1 MTAVLD
7 IILEVTVY
15 SAILYVAIM
24 LFKKAFRKHLSAM
37 LNYAVWTLLVLRLL
51 IPVTIDS
58 GLSLFVISETN
69 APIVQNQTF
78 DGIQPLDGE
87 QIHTPQES
95 SSPRISSAYK
105 VPVDKSDISAVDTS
119 IQAPKWKMSWQLAV
133 LLTWGLGVLAS
144 GAFML
149 RIYFRLQR
157 RIKHSSINL
166 PDDIRELT
174 QSVKRQMGIKA
185 DIKVS
190 AHEWL
195 TTPALSASIR
205 PTLLLPA
212 NMLQNS
218 EQLMFGIR
226 HELTH
231 YKHKDFLVSQLLAV
245 LRCVYWFN
253 PVVWLAAKRI
263 EADMETACDASVT
276 ASMKNDQ
283 RGRYIEAVNDLGR
296 NADAQYMLGMGTHT
310 DRKSIEKRIRG
321 IFMTKRTAPAVRIAA
336 ALMACLMLVV
346 CFTTACQPTPETPP
360 VINKGDDHLEEM
372 IASSAASPVPA
383 VTIDPEQSKK
393 EQEEALRQA
402 LRDRLNAPETYEDSF
417 TNDKGDITVS
427 FDDAKVEVPAVQSI
441 PAVKVSTCAF
451 SQETVNKIGA
461 YFFKDAQL
469 YVKDDT
475 MTKDEL
481 EALIVEVRKSIS
493 IDDNSAFEG
502 DEKYLEDLERQYET
516 APKEKEK
523 VPTTTELTQ
532 TEYGL
537 GLKVMANLDKDE
549 MAEFSVYNGDDR
561 KTLCF
566 MNTNGKYHSRIY
578 DEQPSDIAK
587 GMSTTR
593 DEAQAMVEQCLR
605 DIGLEDMR
613 IKSVTVEAYLSD
625 QIYET
630 GKNKE
635 KMDQFNQQCYVFKV
649 QRVVKGVEVSCV
661 TGSVQMDTDDPNV
674 QQKEPVYSDA
684 VPAEW
689 IHIVVDD
696 TGIVYFSWS
705 DPSEEE
711 EILSESVTL
720 MPFDE
725 IIEKAK
731 DNIFYKNYTAYGS
744 ECHIHITSIEL
755 GMMRVMKKDAP
766 GEYMMV
772 PVWDFI
778 GSHEHIMDGESHW
791 LPFGDQSYVTINA
804 IDGSHIDRSLGY

>member
-1 MTAVLD
+1 VTAVLD

-24 LFKKAFRKHLSAM
+24 LFKKAFRKHLSAT

-87 QIHTPQES
+87 QIHTSQES
-95 SSPRISSAYK
+95 SYPQISSAYK
-105 VPVDKSDISAVDTS
+105 VPVDKSDISAVETS
-119 IQAPKWKMSWQLAV
+119 TQAPKWEINWQSAV
-133 LLTWGLGVLAS
+133 LLIWAMGVLAS

-149 RIYFRLQR
+149 LIYLRLQR
-157 RIKHSSINL
+157 RIKRSGIGL

-231 YKHKDFLVSQLLAV
+231 YKHKDYLVSLLLAV

-253 PVVWLAAKRI
+253 PVVWLTAKQI

-283 RGRYIEAVNDLGR
+283 RGRYIEAVIDLGR

-321 IFMTKRTAPAVRIAA
+321 VFMTKRTTPAVRTAA
-336 ALMACLMLVV
+336 ALMACLMLIV

-360 VINKGDDHLEEM
+360 VINKGDDHLEDM
-372 IASSAASPVPA
+372 IASSAASSVPT
-383 VTIDPEQSKK
+383 VSIDPEQSKK

-402 LRDRLNAPETYEDSF
+402 LRDRLNAPETYEGSF

-427 FDDAKVEVPAVQSI
+427 FDDAQVEVPAVQSI
-441 PAVKVSTCAF
+441 PAAEVKPSGF
-451 SQETVNKIGA
+451 SQETVDKFA
-461 YFFKDAQL
+461 AFFFGDKPLFEEENVRTKEEKEAQ
-469 YVKDDT
+469 
-475 MTKDEL
+475 
-481 EALIVEVRKSIS
+481 IVEVRRSMEEM
-493 IDDNSAFEG
+493 AVEFGTEG
-502 DEKYLEDLERQYET
+502 NDEYLKQLEEEYKTAPEERERTPATTEFKKTENGEEVRIAADLGKDET
-516 APKEKEK
+516 AKLEAYNEEGYSYLRYSNIGKG
-523 VPTTTELTQ
+523 TYTEEYDK
-532 TEYGL
+532 TEQEAPSGIS
-537 GLKVMANLDKDE
+537 LK
-549 MAEFSVYNGDDR
+549 
-561 KTLCF
+561 
-566 MNTNGKYHSRIY
+566 
-578 DEQPSDIAK
+578 Q
-587 GMSTTR
+587 
-593 DEAQAMVEQCLR
+593 DEAEKIAMQCLG
-605 DIGLEDMR
+605 DLGINDMR
-613 IKSVTVEAYLSD
+613 IDTIGICTWRDLSFAPTD
-625 QIYET
+625 
-630 GKNKE
+630 K
-635 KMDQFNQQCYVFKV
+635 QCYSFSFARMYRNIPVTNV
-649 QRVVKGVEVSCV
+649 QASVSL
-661 TGSVQMDTDDPNV
+661 STDDPDV
-674 QQKEPVYSDA
+674 PDYPESEYTRVYDPERLT
-684 VPAEW
+684 VY
-689 IHIVVDD
+689 VDD
-696 TGIVYFSWS
+696 TGVVEFYWYHP
-705 DPSEEE
+705 DEEE
-711 EILSESVTL
+711 SVLSQNVGL
-720 MPFDE
+720 KQFDE
-725 IIEKAK
+725 IVQKAK
-731 DNIFYKNYTAYGS
+731 DNIFFKNYTAYGS

-766 GEYMMV
+766 GEYMMI

-778 GSHEHIMDGESHW
+778 GNHEHIMDGESHW

-804 IDGSHIDRSLGY
+804 IDGSHINRDWGY